1 MPLTN
6 KHRSSI
12 YRRLVP
18 VLGDEETEA
27 LLSQFPARDDDEP
40 ISREFLRAEVA
51 DLRTELH
58 TEMAGLRT
66 ELHDKVTD
74 LRTELHTEM
83 TGLRTELH
91 DGLGAFRTEFHDG
104 VSALDSKL
112 EKQMH
117 EQTVR
122 LGGALGAV
130 GTAIVVAITVVDF
143 LG

>member
-66 ELHDKVTD
+66 ELHD
-74 LRTELHTEM
+74 
-83 TGLRTELH
+83 
-91 DGLGAFRTEFHDG
+91 GLGAFRTEFHDG

-130 GTAIVVAITVVDF
+130 GTAIVVAITVVGF